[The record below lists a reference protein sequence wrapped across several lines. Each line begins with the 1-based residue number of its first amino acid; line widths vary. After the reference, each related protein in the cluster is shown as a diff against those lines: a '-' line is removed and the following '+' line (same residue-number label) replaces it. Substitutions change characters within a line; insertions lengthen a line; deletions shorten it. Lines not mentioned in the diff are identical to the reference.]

1 MNTNN
6 NTSVEAINEDYE
18 YLQYNE
24 QIRIIHSI
32 KDDFYQMKS
41 IVVAC
46 KSKKDPSDWLRTISA
61 QELIEE
67 ISGDPD
73 FPVTQKLYEKR
84 ENIPNNL
91 KGLYVNKI
99 LVNHVAMW
107 ASPRYSYYIMKLLDS
122 MFEQERQQ
130 QQTQLQQQQTKIDEL
145 LPRAVPRDHK
155 HDYRYLIWKEII
167 PDNREFVRL
176 HLVRRNKH
184 NFRVVYNHL
193 HNEEECWYYK
203 NNLPISM
210 SPNQDIKEIIKKN
223 FGENDVKVSGFV
235 VVIRVSCLP
244 RLHELVDSYFKSM
257 SE

>member
-6 NTSVEAINEDYE
+6 NTTVEAINEDYE
-18 YLQYNE
+18 YLQYNVHL
-24 QIRIIHSI
+24 RIIHSI
-32 KDDFYQMKS
+32 KDDFYQMQS
-41 IVVAC
+41 IIEAC
-46 KSKKDPSDWLRTISA
+46 QSKKQASDWYRNSST
-61 QELIEE
+61 QELLEE
-67 ISGDPD
+67 IRRVGDFSGS
-73 FPVTQKLYEKR
+73 KNIYEKR
-84 ENIPNNL
+84 EDLPN
-91 KGLYVNKI
+91 GLRGYYVHRI
-99 LVNHVAMW
+99 LVNHVAIW
-107 ASPRYSYYIMKLLDS
+107 CSPRYSYYIMKLLDS
-122 MFEQERQQ
+122 VFERERQQ
-130 QQTQLQQQQTKIDEL
+130 QQTKIEEL

>member
-6 NTSVEAINEDYE
+6 NTTVEAINEDYE

-24 QIRIIHSI
+24 HLKIIHSI
-32 KDDFYQMKS
+32 KDDFYQMQS
-41 IVVAC
+41 IIEAC
-46 KSKKDPSDWLRTISA
+46 QSKKQASDWYRNSST
-61 QELIEE
+61 QELLEE
-67 ISGDPD
+67 IRRVGDFSGS
-73 FPVTQKLYEKR
+73 KNIYEKR
-84 ENIPNNL
+84 EDLPN
-91 KGLYVNKI
+91 GLRGYYVHRI
-99 LVNHVAMW
+99 LVNHVAIW
-107 ASPRYSYYIMKLLDS
+107 CSPRYSYYIMKLLDS
-122 MFEQERQQ
+122 VFERERQQ
-130 QQTQLQQQQTKIDEL
+130 QQTKIEEL

-223 FGENDVKVSGFV
+223 FGENDVKVAGFV

>member
-1 MNTNN
+1 MQNWYRNSST
-6 NTSVEAINEDYE
+6 
-18 YLQYNE
+18 
-24 QIRIIHSI
+24 
-32 KDDFYQMKS
+32 
-41 IVVAC
+41 
-46 KSKKDPSDWLRTISA
+46 
-61 QELIEE
+61 QELLEE
-67 ISGDPD
+67 IRRVGDFSGS
-73 FPVTQKLYEKR
+73 KNIYEKR
-84 ENIPNNL
+84 EDLPN
-91 KGLYVNKI
+91 GLRGYYVHRI
-99 LVNHVAMW
+99 LVNHVAIW
-107 ASPRYSYYIMKLLDS
+107 CSPRYSYYIMKLLDS
-122 MFEQERQQ
+122 VFERERQQ
-130 QQTQLQQQQTKIDEL
+130 QQTKIEEL

-244 RLHELVDSYFKSM
+244 RLHELVDSYFKSL

>member
-6 NTSVEAINEDYE
+6 NTTVEAINEDYE

-24 QIRIIHSI
+24 HLRIVHSI
-32 KDDFYQMKS
+32 KDDMYQLQS
-41 IVVAC
+41 IVTAC
-46 KSKKDPSDWLRTISA
+46 KSNKPARHWLENQNTKEILEEFNKISTVGNPT
-61 QELIEE
+61 L
-67 ISGDPD
+67 
-73 FPVTQKLYEKR
+73 EKR
-84 ENIPNNL
+84 EDLPN
-91 KGLYVNKI
+91 GLRGYYIHKL

-107 ASPRYSYYIMKLLDS
+107 ASPKYSIYIMKLLDNY
-122 MFEQERQQ
+122 FEQERQQ
-130 QQTQLQQQQTKIDEL
+130 QQAQLQQQQTKIDEL

-223 FGENDVKVSGFV
+223 FGENDIKVSGFV

>member
-6 NTSVEAINEDYE
+6 NTTVEAINEDYE
-18 YLQYNE
+18 YLQYNVHL
-24 QIRIIHSI
+24 RIIHSI
-32 KDDFYQMKS
+32 KDDFYQMQS
-41 IVVAC
+41 IIEAC
-46 KSKKDPSDWLRTISA
+46 QSKKQASDWYRNSST
-61 QELIEE
+61 QELLEE
-67 ISGDPD
+67 IRRVGDFSGS
-73 FPVTQKLYEKR
+73 KNIYEKR
-84 ENIPNNL
+84 EDLPN
-91 KGLYVNKI
+91 GLRGYYVHRI
-99 LVNHVAMW
+99 LVNHVAIW
-107 ASPRYSYYIMKLLDS
+107 CSPRYSYYIMKLLDS
-122 MFEQERQQ
+122 VFERERQQ
-130 QQTQLQQQQTKIDEL
+130 QQTKIEEL

-244 RLHELVDSYFKSM
+244 RLHELVDSYFN
-257 SE
+257 

>member
-6 NTSVEAINEDYE
+6 NTTVEAINEDYE

-24 QIRIIHSI
+24 HLRIIHSI
-32 KDDFYQMKS
+32 KDDFYQMQS
-41 IVVAC
+41 IIDAC
-46 KSKKDPSDWLRTISA
+46 KSKKKCNDWYQNLATKEIIA
-61 QELIEE
+61 ELEGTGI
-67 ISGDPD
+67 
-73 FPVTQKLYEKR
+73 PVPYEKR
-84 ENIPNNL
+84 MNIQP
-91 KGLYVNKI
+91 GLQGYYVHRI

-107 ASPRYSYYIMKLLDS
+107 ASPRYSVYIMKLLDS
-122 MFEQERQQ
+122 VFERERQQ
-130 QQTQLQQQQTKIDEL
+130 YETKIEEL

-223 FGENDVKVSGFV
+223 FGENDAKVSGFV

>member
-6 NTSVEAINEDYE
+6 NTTVEAINEDYE
-18 YLQYNE
+18 YLQYNVHL
-24 QIRIIHSI
+24 RIIHSI
-32 KDDFYQMKS
+32 KDDFYQMQS
-41 IVVAC
+41 IIEAC
-46 KSKKDPSDWLRTISA
+46 QSKKQASDWYRNSST
-61 QELIEE
+61 QELLEE
-67 ISGDPD
+67 IRRVGDFSGS
-73 FPVTQKLYEKR
+73 KNIYEKR
-84 ENIPNNL
+84 EDLPN
-91 KGLYVNKI
+91 GLRGYYVHRI
-99 LVNHVAMW
+99 LVNHVAIW
-107 ASPRYSYYIMKLLDS
+107 CSPRYSYYIMKLLDS
-122 MFEQERQQ
+122 VFERER
-130 QQTQLQQQQTKIDEL
+130 QQQQTKIDEL

>member
-6 NTSVEAINEDYE
+6 NTTVEAINEDYE
-18 YLQYNE
+18 YLQYNVHL
-24 QIRIIHSI
+24 RIIHSI
-32 KDDFYQMKS
+32 KDDFYQMQS
-41 IVVAC
+41 IIEAC
-46 KSKKDPSDWLRTISA
+46 QSKKQASDWYRNSST
-61 QELIEE
+61 QELLEE
-67 ISGDPD
+67 IRRVGDFSGS
-73 FPVTQKLYEKR
+73 KNIYEKR
-84 ENIPNNL
+84 EDLPN
-91 KGLYVNKI
+91 GLRGYYVHRI
-99 LVNHVAMW
+99 LVNHVAIW
-107 ASPRYSYYIMKLLDS
+107 CSPRYSYYIMKLLDS
-122 MFEQERQQ
+122 VFERER
-130 QQTQLQQQQTKIDEL
+130 QQQQTKIDEL

-244 RLHELVDSYFKSM
+244 RLHELVDSYFKSL

>member
-6 NTSVEAINEDYE
+6 NTTVEAINEDYE

-24 QIRIIHSI
+24 HLRIIHSI
-32 KDDFYQMKS
+32 KDDFYQMQS
-41 IVVAC
+41 IIDAC
-46 KSKKDPSDWLRTISA
+46 KSKKKCNDWYQNLATKEIIA
-61 QELIEE
+61 ELEGTGI
-67 ISGDPD
+67 
-73 FPVTQKLYEKR
+73 PVPYEKR
-84 ENIPNNL
+84 MNIQP
-91 KGLYVNKI
+91 GLQGYYVHRI

-107 ASPRYSYYIMKLLDS
+107 ASPRYSVYIMKLLDS
-122 MFEQERQQ
+122 VFERERQQ
-130 QQTQLQQQQTKIDEL
+130 YETKIEEL

>member
-6 NTSVEAINEDYE
+6 NTTVEAINEDYE

-24 QIRIIHSI
+24 HLRIIHSI
-32 KDDFYQMKS
+32 KDDFYQMQS
-41 IVVAC
+41 IIDAC
-46 KSKKDPSDWLRTISA
+46 KSKKKCNDWYQNLATKEIIA
-61 QELIEE
+61 ELEGTGI
-67 ISGDPD
+67 
-73 FPVTQKLYEKR
+73 PVPYEKR
-84 ENIPNNL
+84 MNIQP
-91 KGLYVNKI
+91 GLQGYYVHRI

-107 ASPRYSYYIMKLLDS
+107 ASPRYSVYIMKLLDS
-122 MFEQERQQ
+122 VFERERQQ
-130 QQTQLQQQQTKIDEL
+130 YETKIEEL

-223 FGENDVKVSGFV
+223 FGENDIKVSGFV